1 MDDLHPEPHA
11 HAEITLSRRRSQG
24 AVGGEDTVVNE
35 PGGSVELREES
46 LDAPAEAV
54 LGVGDCLE
62 DGGTNDGDSGLL
74 LGLTVARA
82 ESLPPDGGVV
92 AAVEDVQSLE
102 GNVRLLAV
110 VGAELFTGGE
120 SDSVDNVGSLATTVA
135 DDVDSGTPVDKVH
148 GKCLLSELESVA
160 LDELL
165 EDAGDLLRVLIGQAL
180 VLVLALVSLPG
191 TAPAPRALVL
201 PVTTRSR
208 SSVSYCNRSRC
219 GKHGRNHGR
228 GECDDGC
235 GAHVDGWKVE

>member
-1 MDDLHPEPHA
+1 MSEC
-11 HAEITLSRRRSQG
+11 IM
-24 AVGGEDTVVNE
+24 V
-35 PGGSVELREES
+35 LR
-46 LDAPAEAV
+46 V
-54 LGVGDCLE
+54 
-62 DGGTNDGDSGLL
+62 THDSGLL
-74 LGLTVARA
+74 LGLAVAGA
-82 ESLPPDGGVV
+82 ESLPPDRGVV
-92 AAVEDVQSLE
+92 AAVEDVEGLE
-102 GNVRLLAV
+102 GDVRLLAV
-110 VGAELFTGGE
+110 VGAELFTGSE

-135 DDVDSGTPVDKVH
+135 DDVDGRTPVDEVH
-148 GKCLLSELESVA
+148 SKCLFGELKSVA

-165 EDAGDLLRVLIGQAL
+165 ENAGDFLGVLIGQAL